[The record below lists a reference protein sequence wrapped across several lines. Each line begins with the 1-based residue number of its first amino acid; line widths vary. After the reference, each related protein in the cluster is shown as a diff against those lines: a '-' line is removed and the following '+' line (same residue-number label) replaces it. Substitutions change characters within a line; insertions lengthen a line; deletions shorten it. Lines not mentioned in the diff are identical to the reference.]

1 MVSPM
6 KSISLILPAIALI
19 AGTLPVVK
27 ASSDDANLQS
37 MQKALLEL
45 QIRVE
50 ALEAVKPTFTSLM
63 PNFSERFHV
72 MHRAGEAGDWAVAGH
87 ELAEMKRL
95 TALSSYIDAKNGALM
110 QGMMGPRLEALE
122 AAIKHGNLGK
132 FEAALVETVSSCNA
146 CHKASGSPFI
156 QVVLDARDSIS
167 LRHPH
172 ALGHS
177 ELDGGHSHGEPAV
190 MKKKMER
197 MQKSMKN
204 MMSGESEQDHHEEGE
219 GQEEHHD

>member
-1 MVSPM
+1 M
-6 KSISLILPAIALI
+6 KSISLILPTIALI

-27 ASSDDANLQS
+27 ASSDDANLQL

-110 QGMMGPRLEALE
+110 QGMMGPRLETKAVNIE
-122 AAIKHGNLGK
+122 CLGTNIRSQR
-132 FEAALVETVSSCNA
+132 VHV
-146 CHKASGSPFI
+146 PF
-156 QVVLDARDSIS
+156 S
-167 LRHPH
+167 LTDTWQLYQYGR
-172 ALGHS
+172 
-177 ELDGGHSHGEPAV
+177 EWV
-190 MKKKMER
+190 
-197 MQKSMKN
+197 
-204 MMSGESEQDHHEEGE
+204 
-219 GQEEHHD
+219 

>member
-1 MVSPM
+1 MVSYM
-6 KSISLILPAIALI
+6 RSISLILPTIALI
-19 AGTLPVVK
+19 VGTLPVAK
-27 ASSDDANLQS
+27 ASSDEANLQS
-37 MQKALLEL
+37 LQKALLAL
-45 QIRVE
+45 QSRVE
-50 ALEAVKPTFTSLM
+50 TLEAIKPTFTSLM
-63 PNFSERFHV
+63 PSFSERFHV

-87 ELAEMKRL
+87 EVAEMKRL

-156 QVVLDARDSIS
+156 QVVLDARDAIS

-172 ALGHS
+172 ALRHS
-177 ELDGGHSHGEPAV
+177 ELADGHSHGGPA
-190 MKKKMER
+190 M
-197 MQKSMKN
+197 MQKNMESMQKI
-204 MMSGESEQDHHEEGE
+204 MMSDESEQDHHKQGEGEEG
-219 GQEEHHD
+219 HHD

>member
-1 MVSPM
+1 M
-6 KSISLILPAIALI
+6 KSISLILPIIALI
-19 AGTLPVVK
+19 VGTLPVAK

-110 QGMMGPRLEALE
+110 QGIMGPRLEALE

-177 ELDGGHSHGEPAV
+177 ELDGEHSHGGPA
-190 MKKKMER
+190 MMQKNMES
-197 MQKSMKN
+197 MQKSM
-204 MMSGESEQDHHEEGE
+204 MSDESEQDHHKQGEGEEG
-219 GQEEHHD
+219 HHD